1 MEYHEIK
8 FTLNNTIIATIYS
21 NKNHILVKQIKCIIF
36 IQNLFCVF
44 QMTTTKFWST
54 TPNISVKFK

>member
-8 FTLNNTIIATIYS
+8 FTINNTIIATIYS

-36 IQNLFCVF
+36 IQNLF
-44 QMTTTKFWST
+44 SA
-54 TPNISVKFK
+54 SVSNDNHKILVNNTQH